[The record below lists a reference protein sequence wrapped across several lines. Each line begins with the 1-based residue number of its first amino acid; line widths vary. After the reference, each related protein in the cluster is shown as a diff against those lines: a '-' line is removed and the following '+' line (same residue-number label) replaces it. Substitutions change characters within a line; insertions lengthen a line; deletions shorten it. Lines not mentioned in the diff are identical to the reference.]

1 MIEGTLINLRPLES
15 GDIDRVYAWINDREV
30 TRHLNMR
37 YPISRLAEENWLGE
51 RAATPLSY
59 ANTWFAIETKDGTHI
74 GNVNFHEVHPENR
87 KGHLGI
93 MIGDR
98 SYWSRGYGADALVT
112 FLRFAFD
119 EMDLR
124 RADLTVDADNARAIA
139 CYRKVGFVEEGRL
152 RQARY
157 ARGRYVDQLWMGIL
171 RAEFEALHGRGA

>member
-1 MIEGTLINLRPLES
+1 MIEGKTVNLRPMEA
-15 GDIDRVYAWINDREV
+15 GDLDRVYAWINDREV

-37 YPISRLAEENWLGE
+37 YPISRLAEETWLRE
-51 RAATPLSY
+51 RASAPLSY
-59 ANTWFAIETKDGTHI
+59 ANVGFAIETKDGTQI
-74 GNVNFHEVHPENR
+74 GSVNFHEVYPENR

-93 MIGDR
+93 MIGDKA
-98 SYWSRGYGADALVT
+98 YWSRGYGADALVT

-124 RADLTVDADNARAIA
+124 RIDLTVDADNERAIA
-139 CYRKVGFVEEGRL
+139 CYRKVGFAEEGRM

-171 RAEFEALHGRGA
+171 RPEFEALHGAGA